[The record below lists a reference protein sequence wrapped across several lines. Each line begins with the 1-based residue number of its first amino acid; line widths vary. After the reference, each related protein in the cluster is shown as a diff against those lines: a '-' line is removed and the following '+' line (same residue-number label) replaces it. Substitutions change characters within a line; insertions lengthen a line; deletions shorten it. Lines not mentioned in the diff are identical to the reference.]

1 MKLIKL
7 DNEFYLL
14 KEEEIKLNDVV
25 NADWRILTATLPEL
39 VSFANEQKYPKVIAS
54 TTQIAKLPLLN
65 IKQIEN
71 IIHNK
76 IDVKKI
82 AIAKYPGG
90 SYDTELAQ
98 ECFSEGYNKSLEDNA
113 DKKFTFAD
121 LKKAYIQGGFDS
133 NAMARVL
140 HKEIKAY
147 KSFEEYYESITKQ
160 KTEWEVEVEID
171 ESKEDFL
178 GQPCVGTG
186 KPLIT
191 NGYINVLKLI

>member
-1 MKLIKL
+1 MA
-7 DNEFYLL
+7 
-14 KEEEIKLNDVV
+14 EERN
-25 NADWRILTATLPEL
+25 
-39 VSFANEQKYPKVIAS
+39 
-54 TTQIAKLPLLN
+54 
-65 IKQIEN
+65 
-71 IIHNK
+71 
-76 IDVKKI
+76 
-82 AIAKYPGG
+82 PGG

-121 LKKAYIQGGFDS
+121 LKKTYIQGGFDS

-147 KSFEEYYESITKQ
+147 KSFEEYYKSITQ
-160 KTEWEVEVEID
+160 EKTEWGVEVEID

-191 NGYINVLKLI
+191 NGYINILKLI